1 MNREVHRLI
10 RKLGTQGREPRA
22 GRYAN
27 LFTSSA
33 VALLCLSATAQTLP
47 PPVERQ
53 VTYAVDVHPIL
64 AERCYRCHAPDKL
77 RGGLSMESR
86 ETLLKG
92 SENGPVITIGDSASS
107 VLIKAVA
114 AINKDL
120 VMPPKGDRV
129 PDREIG
135 ILRAWIDQ
143 GLEWDLSVTPAPTW
157 EDSIHPRRPEVPGG
171 DGIDD
176 SVNPIDRFVA
186 AYFEEHPIHLRAPVD
201 DRTFARR
208 AYLHTIGLLP
218 TVDELND
225 FLFHAGI
232 GGGKAD
238 ARAELVDEL
247 LARDRDYAEHWMTF
261 WNDAL
266 RNDFQ
271 GTGYIDGGRKQ
282 ISQWLYDALYYNMPY
297 DEFARQLIH
306 PSDGARGFTDGIVWR
321 GVVPAA
327 ERTPVQAA
335 RSVAQVFLGVN
346 LKCAS
351 CHDSFV
357 DEWRLT
363 DAYGL
368 ANCFSNEP
376 LELVR
381 CDVPQGVTAETKFL
395 WPELGA
401 IDASKPRG
409 EKMKRLAELVTVD
422 ENGRFARTIVN
433 RVWERLMGRGF
444 VEPLDEM
451 YRKPWDPD
459 LLDWLASEFQTM
471 DYDLRALLRLVMTSK
486 AYQLQ
491 SAGAGE
497 GRGGP
502 FTFQGP
508 TPSRLTAEAFNDA
521 VSRVTGVWQQEPKF
535 SPPDTH
541 DAGEGV
547 GVRAWRVPAD
557 ALTRALGR
565 PNREQVVT
573 RRPLEYTTLQA
584 LELTNGVV
592 FNQFLVRG
600 AEKLAG
606 EFPGPDAIINAVYR
620 RALQRPPSEEERA
633 TALTILGD
641 SISPERVQDFVWSIA
656 MLPEF
661 QVIY

>member
-1 MNREVHRLI
+1 M
-10 RKLGTQGREPRA
+10 
-22 GRYAN
+22 
-27 LFTSSA
+27 
-33 VALLCLSATAQTLP
+33 
-47 PPVERQ
+47 
-53 VTYAVDVHPIL
+53 
-64 AERCYRCHAPDKL
+64 
-77 RGGLSMESR
+77 
-86 ETLLKG
+86 
-92 SENGPVITIGDSASS
+92 
-107 VLIKAVA
+107 
-114 AINKDL
+114 
-120 VMPPKGDRV
+120 
-129 PDREIG
+129 
-135 ILRAWIDQ
+135 
-143 GLEWDLSVTPAPTW
+143 
-157 EDSIHPRRPEVPGG
+157 
-171 DGIDD
+171 
-176 SVNPIDRFVA
+176 
-186 AYFEEHPIHLRAPVD
+186 
-201 DRTFARR
+201 
-208 AYLHTIGLLP
+208 
-218 TVDELND
+218 
-225 FLFHAGI
+225 
-232 GGGKAD
+232 
-238 ARAELVDEL
+238 
-247 LARDRDYAEHWMTF
+247 
-261 WNDAL
+261 
-266 RNDFQ
+266 
-271 GTGYIDGGRKQ
+271 KQ
-282 ISQWLYDALYYNMPY
+282 
-297 DEFARQLIH
+297 
-306 PSDGARGFTDGIVWR
+306 
-321 GVVPAA
+321 
-327 ERTPVQAA
+327 
-335 RSVAQVFLGVN
+335 
-346 LKCAS
+346 
-351 CHDSFV
+351 
-357 DEWRLT
+357 
-363 DAYGL
+363 
-368 ANCFSNEP
+368 
-376 LELVR
+376 
-381 CDVPQGVTAETKFL
+381 
-395 WPELGA
+395 
-401 IDASKPRG
+401 
-409 EKMKRLAELVTVD
+409 LAELVTAD
-422 ENGRFARTIVN
+422 ENGRFSRNIVN